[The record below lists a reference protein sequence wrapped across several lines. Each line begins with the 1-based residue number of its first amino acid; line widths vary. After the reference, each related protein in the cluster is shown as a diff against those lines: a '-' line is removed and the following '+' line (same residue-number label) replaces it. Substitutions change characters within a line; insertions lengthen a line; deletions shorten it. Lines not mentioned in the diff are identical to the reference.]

1 MAGVTRCYIKKY
13 EITTILALNYVI
25 SIGYRDSQHKG
36 QSLNCELNFPLFTIQ
51 GFPIDK
57 GPIDSCHT
65 AISFASIHL
74 DQGLALYLNHSIYSP
89 LRMRAVPGTQPAGA
103 VDYGHSGSIEKNYM
117 IQNKCLCL
125 LCRAA
130 LSTDFYR
137 SAK

>member
-1 MAGVTRCYIKKY
+1 MSEKK
-13 EITTILALNYVI
+13 
-25 SIGYRDSQHKG
+25 DWC

-130 LSTDFYR
+130 LSTDLYR